1 MDSNFLSDEA
11 KTFFDFLTKD
21 VFVEN
26 ILVTSIII
34 FEFLNARQPFLYS
47 VIITFVVSTIKIYK
61 NTFISTILTYNL
73 FKHREFKNFSVMGTI
88 NLLIA
93 LGIVIYFSYMQ
104 DEIRVLTILIFIVFR
119 AFLALELHYVQD
131 TLTFEVV
138 NSILHGYNFHIPEAF
153 ENNYL
158 RKVAKLMEDYKS
170 IDRKRVEENLKN
182 ERLKVDLITNI
193 SHDLKTPLTS
203 IINYADLLSK
213 KSELDDEAVHFIEVL
228 NRNSKRLKTLIS
240 DLIFASKASSKNI
253 AVEKSLIEMNELI
266 NQVYGQYDYLF
277 KKHDLDFVYE
287 SNAEDILV
295 YTDVNLMV
303 RILENL
309 FSNICK
315 YSKESTRVYAS
326 LIEVDGEVNFLLK
339 NLSEYELNIS
349 AEELFEELVKGDAS
363 RHAKGSGLGL
373 HIVRDLVNIIGGEVS
388 IDIDGDY
395 FKVYIKLKKDI
406 PN

>member
-1 MDSNFLSDEA
+1 
-11 KTFFDFLTKD
+11 
-21 VFVEN
+21 
-26 ILVTSIII
+26 
-34 FEFLNARQPFLYS
+34 
-47 VIITFVVSTIKIYK
+47 
-61 NTFISTILTYNL
+61 
-73 FKHREFKNFSVMGTI
+73 MGTI
-88 NLLIA
+88 NLFIT

-119 AFLALELHYVQD
+119 AFLSLELHYVQD

-138 NSILHGYNFHIPEAF
+138 NSILHGYNFQIPKPF

-158 RKVAKLMEDYKS
+158 RKIAKLMEDYKN

-213 KSELDDEAVHFIEVL
+213 KEELDDEAVRFIEVL

-326 LIEVDGEVNFLLK
+326 LIEVNDEVNFLLK

-349 AEELFEELVKGDAS
+349 ADELFEELVKGDVS

-373 HIVRDLVNIIGGEVS
+373 HIVRDLVNIIGGEVF